1 MKVNLLGH
9 GAGRLG
15 RLVVASLVFASQALV
30 ADIIPSNR
38 KITWDVGIPGG
49 IPNRTTI
56 FANVKN
62 APYGAVGD
70 DVHDD
75 TSAIQSAI
83 NACLVNQVVYIP
95 AGTYRVSSV
104 LRIPGSITVRGDGPG
119 KTIID
124 AYSATYSGAITFGN
138 DNWPNFNNA
147 VSVTGGLNAGST
159 TL

>member
-1 MKVNLLGH
+1 MAGKLLILCTMKENLLGSATGRH
-9 GAGRLG
+9 G
-15 RLVVASLVFASQALV
+15 LVVLASLILLSQSLF

-38 KITWDVGIPGG
+38 RINWDPGIPGG

-56 FANVKN
+56 FANVRN
-62 APYGAVGD
+62 APYSAVGD

-75 TSAIQSAI
+75 TSAIQSAL
-83 NACLVNQVVYIP
+83 NACPANQVVYIP

-124 AYSATYSGAITFGN
+124 A
-138 DNWPNFNNA
+138 
-147 VSVTGGLNAGST
+147 
-159 TL
+159 